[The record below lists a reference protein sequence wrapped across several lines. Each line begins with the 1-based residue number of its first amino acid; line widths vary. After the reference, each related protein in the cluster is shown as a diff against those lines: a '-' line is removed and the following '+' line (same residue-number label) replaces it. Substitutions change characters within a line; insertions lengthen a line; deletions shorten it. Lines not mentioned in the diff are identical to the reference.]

1 MPRREWRHSDNVGT
15 IATLDFQ
22 ERQGPYEDV
31 KPTLRILDK
40 MGLKL
45 GVLSQNRMT
54 GSQLKE
60 DLETRLIAGYF
71 SAVLTSEDIGYD
83 KPDPRFFEIGSN
95 MMRLKKSE
103 LWYVGNRYHEDVVGA
118 RNAGITPVLV
128 ERGRRHRSRDCLAVT
143 GLLALPPM
151 LKGRSLLFRL
161 ESFIHGSPFER
172 GISESRMYQRTS
184 DQPIPTNRGAQKP
197 WLSCEADGRL
207 KPIILGKCISST
219 QRYNTW

>member
-1 MPRREWRHSDNVGT
+1 M
-15 IATLDFQ
+15 
-22 ERQGPYEDV
+22 
-31 KPTLRILDK
+31 KPALRILDK

-60 DLETRLIAGYF
+60 DLETHLIAGYF

-95 MMRLKKSE
+95 MLRLKNSE

-128 ERGRRHRSRDCLAVT
+128 ERGRRHRSRDCLAVA

-151 LKGRSLLFRL
+151 LKG
-161 ESFIHGSPFER
+161 
-172 GISESRMYQRTS
+172 
-184 DQPIPTNRGAQKP
+184 
-197 WLSCEADGRL
+197 
-207 KPIILGKCISST
+207 
-219 QRYNTW
+219 